1 MRVLVDPII
10 VRQDLE
16 FRRATH
22 PRWYYDDDRGF
33 DAVFISHG
41 HNDHLHPPSLLGL
54 DSATPIYF
62 FDEEAATCSCVD
74 DENPQILLPALGFH
88 DIHAFRDGQSIE
100 VGGGITIHILPAR
113 ESLEG
118 EEQCCF
124 IIETP
129 DLLMLDAVDIKDA
142 PETRRA
148 LKPFR
153 GKLDLAYLP
162 TGAALQFQGF
172 WNQMDAIEAVRLCE
186 WLNPK
191 RVATCGG
198 SLSLS
203 ERPRTETLERYPK
216 DLVDWFSTASE
227 RLGTDKLLAHRPPV
241 RLRFE
246 NHELITSLPV
256 TPSLRFAPRNGL
268 DRPQAPLA
276 AMFTGYHPRWPTKRC
291 YWPGDNL
298 RDWLSALAPLKDLA
312 RSSIADLSALLQRC
326 EPKLNKSP
334 FSQLAPTT
342 LRYLNRHQ
350 LWDTAA
356 AMSSH
361 IPDPPDDPDDLDL
374 SFFAVVEAILENQ
387 SRLSANRSSKRSAVE
402 KAASKKS
409 TSEFR
414 QDLRMCLWIDRH
426 LFQLRR
432 LGLRLS
438 GLASYPAPLAK
449 RLVEEHIQEL
459 ETTIDQRR
467 PLLGCHHLHLERD
480 QIELYTGEPPNE
492 DVAGLLCYA
501 TVDGL
506 KHRQLS
512 QIENHVLGLCDGR
525 TFAELAE
532 NVGSDLQI
540 PDDDA
545 RPGIFGILAGLSRES
560 VLLVDW
566 SHR

>member
-1 MRVLVDPII
+1 MRVLIDPII

-22 PRWYYDDDRGF
+22 PRWYYDDDRSF

-54 DSATPIYF
+54 DPATPIYF

-88 DIHAFRDGQSIE
+88 DIHPFRDGQSIE

-124 IIETP
+124 VVETP

-148 LKPFR
+148 LEPFR
-153 GKLDLAYLP
+153 GQLDLAYLP

-198 SLSLS
+198 SISLS

-216 DLVDWFSTASE
+216 DLVDWLSTASE
-227 RLGTDKLLAHRPPV
+227 RLGTEKVLAHRPPV

-246 NHELITSLPV
+246 NHQLVTSLPV

-291 YWPGDNL
+291 YWPGDSL
-298 RDWLSALAPLKDLA
+298 QDWLSALAPLKDLA
-312 RSSIADLSALLQRC
+312 RSSAADLSLLLQRC
-326 EPKLNKSP
+326 DPKLNKSP
-334 FSQLAPTT
+334 LSQLAPTT
-342 LRYLNRHQ
+342 LRYLTRHH
-350 LWDTAA
+350 LWETAA

-361 IPDPPDDPDDLDL
+361 IPVPPEEPEDLDL
-374 SFFAVVEAILENQ
+374 SFFAVIEAILESQ
-387 SRLSANRSSKRSAVE
+387 SGLASTESPDSSD
-402 KAASKKS
+402 
-409 TSEFR
+409 SEIR
-414 QDLRMCLWIDRH
+414 QELRMCLWIDRH

-432 LGLRLS
+432 VGLRLRT
-438 GLASYPAPLAK
+438 LASYPKPLAK
-449 RLVEEHIQEL
+449 RLVEEHLEEL
-459 ETTIDQRR
+459 EATVDQRR

-480 QIELYTGEPPNE
+480 QIELYTGAQPGE

-501 TVDGL
+501 TVDGM
-506 KHRQLS
+506 KQRNLS
-512 QIENHVLGLCDGR
+512 QIEHHVLGLCDGR
-525 TFAELAE
+525 TFAELAAS
-532 NVGSDLQI
+532 VGEDLEI
-540 PDDDA
+540 PPADA